1 MVNPEPSGVEVSRS
15 AIHAVPTI
23 VLTPPR
29 GPEEARRR
37 ASLPEES
44 PRRQAATPAFSNCR
58 FIYRPSLCIQAP
70 TMQAWTTRDSAEL
83 YNIRG
88 WSNGYFDIND
98 DGNVTLTPNGPSGGQ
113 IDIKKVCDDLV
124 RRGLSMPLLLRF
136 SDILRSRVEELHG
149 AFQVKIEE
157 YKYQGRYQ
165 AVMPIKV
172 NQQAHVVEE
181 LLKFGRPFGLG
192 LEAGSKPELLVAL
205 ALMDQQDG
213 LVVCNGYKD
222 VEYIETALLAQRLG
236 RRPLIIVDRFQ
247 ELEMIVQASRRL
259 NLKPN
264 IGVRSK
270 LSSKGSGRW
279 AESAGDRSKFGLTAA
294 ELVKAVELLDGAKM
308 LDRLICMHFHIGSQ
322 ITAIRAVKDA
332 LREAVRIFADLY
344 RMGAPLSYIDV
355 GGGLAVDYDGSRTNF
370 HASKNYSMEEY
381 AADVV
386 DAIGSTLTE
395 ENIPH
400 PTIISESG
408 RALVA
413 HHAVLVFNVLG
424 QNEVSEQRPPDQ
436 PKDDEHQVIRDLR
449 DVFASVTRKNYQES
463 YHDALQLKEDAL
475 SLYRLGIID
484 LRGRARV
491 EELFW
496 AIARKIWKIVRELD
510 YVPDD
515 FETLDKQLADTYFC
529 NFSVFQSVPDSWAV
543 DHLFP
548 VMPIHRLREQPTR
561 RAILADLTCDSDGK
575 MDRFIDLH
583 DVKST
588 LELHPFSPDQPY
600 FLGVF
605 LVGAYQE
612 ILGDLHNLFGDVNA
626 VHITHH
632 PQEGYRVKHVVEGD
646 RVKDVLQYVSYD
658 QRSLMASVRESIER
672 ALSQGWMT
680 FEESANLVRHFEEG
694 LAGYTY
700 LEDPEMAATLSRT
713 TIKPVAAEGGHLSV
727 VAVPEAG

>member
-1 MVNPEPSGVEVSRS
+1 MTPCNTLSLYLARLRV
-15 AIHAVPTI
+15 HA
-23 VLTPPR
+23 LL
-29 GPEEARRR
+29 E
-37 ASLPEES
+37 
-44 PRRQAATPAFSNCR
+44 
-58 FIYRPSLCIQAP
+58 
-70 TMQAWTTRDSAEL
+70 MQAWSTRDSAEL

-98 DGNVTLTPNGPSGGQ
+98 DGNVALSPFGPNGAP
-113 IDIKKVCDDLV
+113 IDLKKVVDDLI

-136 SDILRSRVEELHG
+136 SDILKRRVEELYG
-149 AFQVKIEE
+149 AFNGKIEE

-172 NQQAHVVEE
+172 NQQRHVVEE
-181 LLKFGRPFGLG
+181 LIQYGRPHNLG

-213 LVVCNGYKD
+213 IIVCNGYKD
-222 VEYIETALLAQRLG
+222 AEYIETALLAQRLG
-236 RRPLIIVDRFQ
+236 RKPLIIVDRFQ
-247 ELEMIVQASRRL
+247 ELEMVIQASHRL
-259 NLKPN
+259 GLKPH
-264 IGVRSK
+264 IGVRAK
-270 LSSKGSGRW
+270 LSTKGSGRW
-279 AESAGDRSKFGLTAA
+279 AESGGDRSKFGLTAA
-294 ELVKAVELLDGAKM
+294 ELVQTVEALDQAKM
-308 LDRLICMHFHIGSQ
+308 LDRLVCLHFHVGSQ

-332 LREAVRIFADLY
+332 LREAVRIFVDLY

-355 GGGLAVDYDGSRTNF
+355 GGGLAVDYDGSKTNF

-381 AADVV
+381 AADIV
-386 DAIGSTLTE
+386 DGIGSTLNE
-395 ENIPH
+395 EKIPH

-424 QNEVSEQRPPDQ
+424 HDEVTVGRPTEAT
-436 PKDDEHQVIRDLR
+436 KELEEHQVIRDLR
-449 DVFASVTRKNYQES
+449 EVLTTVTRKNYQEA

-475 SLYRLGIID
+475 SLYRHGIIN

-496 AIARKIWKIVRELD
+496 AISKKIMRLVRELD
-510 YVPDD
+510 YIPDD
-515 FETLDKQLADTYFC
+515 FEALDKQLSDTYFC

-561 RAILADLTCDSDGK
+561 HGILADLTCDSDGK

-583 DVKST
+583 DVKNT
-588 LELHPFSPDQPY
+588 LELHPFVPDQPY

-626 VHITHH
+626 VHIVSG
-632 PQEGYRVKHVVEGD
+632 PDGYRVKHVVEGD

-658 QRSLMASVRESIER
+658 QRSLMTALRESIEE
-672 ALSQGWMT
+672 ALSKGTMT
-680 FEESANLVRHFEEG
+680 FEESAALVRHFEAG
-694 LAGYTY
+694 LEGYTY
-700 LEDPEMAATLSRT
+700 LEDPEMPLALLRPSTKQASAQAA
-713 TIKPVAAEGGHLSV
+713 GGETNLLSV
-727 VAVPEAG
+727 VPEAG

>member
-1 MVNPEPSGVEVSRS
+1 
-15 AIHAVPTI
+15 
-23 VLTPPR
+23 
-29 GPEEARRR
+29 
-37 ASLPEES
+37 
-44 PRRQAATPAFSNCR
+44 
-58 FIYRPSLCIQAP
+58 
-70 TMQAWTTRDSAEL
+70 MQAWTTRDSAEL

-88 WSNGYFDIND
+88 WSNGYFDVND
-98 DGNVTLTPNGPSGGQ
+98 DGNVQLNAIGPNGAS
-113 IDIKKVCDDLV
+113 IDIKKVVDDLI
-124 RRGLSMPLLLRF
+124 RRGLSMPMLLRF
-136 SDILRSRVEELHG
+136 SDILKSRVEELCG
-149 AFQVKIEE
+149 AFNAKIEE

-172 NQQAHVVEE
+172 NQTRHVVEE
-181 LLKFGRPFGLG
+181 LIQYGRPHGLG

-205 ALMDQQDG
+205 ALLDQPDG
-213 LVVCNGYKD
+213 LIVCNGYKD

-236 RRPLIIVDRFQ
+236 RRPLIIVDRFE
-247 ELEMIVQASRRL
+247 ELGMIIEASKRL

-279 AESAGDRSKFGLTAA
+279 AESGGDRSKFGLTAA
-294 ELVKAVELLDGAKM
+294 ELVQAVETLDQAKM
-308 LDRLICMHFHIGSQ
+308 LDRLVCLHFHIGSQ

-332 LREAVRIFADLY
+332 IREGVRIYSDLY
-344 RMGAPLSYIDV
+344 RMGAPLGYFDV
-355 GGGLAVDYDGSRTNF
+355 GGGLAVDYDGSKTNF

-381 AADVV
+381 AADIIDGV
-386 DAIGSTLTE
+386 GGTLAE
-395 ENIPH
+395 MKIPH

-424 QNEVSEQRPPDQ
+424 HEEVSTARPPEASAD
-436 PKDDEHQVIRDLR
+436 KTEHQAIRDLR
-449 DVFASVTRKNYQES
+449 DVYNTVTRKNYQEA

-475 SLYRLGIID
+475 SLYRHGILD
-484 LRGRARV
+484 LRQRARV

-496 AIARKIWKIVRELD
+496 AIARKIHRIVRELD

-515 FETLDKQLADTYFC
+515 FEALDKQLSDSYFC

-548 VMPIHRLREQPTR
+548 VMPIHRLKEQPTR
-561 RAILADLTCDSDGK
+561 RGILADLTCDSDGK

-588 LELHPFSPDQPY
+588 LELHPFNHDQPY

-626 VHITHH
+626 VHIASH
-632 PQEGYRVKHVVEGD
+632 PTEGSRVRHIVEGD
-646 RVKDVLQYVSYD
+646 RVRDVLRYVSYD
-658 QRSLMASVRESIER
+658 ERQLMSSLRESIER
-672 ALSQGWMT
+672 ALRNGTMT
-680 FEESANLVRHFEEG
+680 FEESANLVRHFEAG

-700 LEDPEMAATLSRT
+700 LEDPEMAAVLSRPQA
-713 TIKPVAAEGGHLSV
+713 KSAEQPMLSV
-727 VAVPEAG
+727 VPEVG

>member
-1 MVNPEPSGVEVSRS
+1 
-15 AIHAVPTI
+15 
-23 VLTPPR
+23 
-29 GPEEARRR
+29 
-37 ASLPEES
+37 
-44 PRRQAATPAFSNCR
+44 
-58 FIYRPSLCIQAP
+58 
-70 TMQAWTTRDSAEL
+70 MQAWTTRDSAEL

-98 DGNVTLTPNGPSGGQ
+98 DGNVVLRVPNGGQ
-113 IDIKKVCDDLV
+113 IDIKKIVDDLV
-124 RRGLSMPLLLRF
+124 RRGLSMPMLLRF
-136 SDILRSRVEELHG
+136 SDILKSRVEELCSV
-149 AFQVKIEE
+149 FQTKIEE

-172 NQQAHVVEE
+172 NQQRYVVEE
-181 LLKFGRPFGLG
+181 LIQYGKPWGLG

-205 ALMDQQDG
+205 ALMEQQDG
-213 LVVCNGYKD
+213 LIVCNGYKD

-247 ELEMIVQASRRL
+247 ELDMIVQASKRL
-259 NLKPN
+259 NLKPH

-279 AESAGDRSKFGLTAA
+279 AESGGDRSKFGLTAA
-294 ELVKAVELLDGAKM
+294 ELVQVVELLDREKM
-308 LDRLICMHFHIGSQ
+308 LEQLVCLHFHIGSQ

-332 LREAVRIFADLY
+332 LREAVRIFVDLY
-344 RMGAPLSYIDV
+344 RMGAPLTYLDV
-355 GGGLAVDYDGSRTNF
+355 GGGLAVDYDGSKTNF
-370 HASKNYSMEEY
+370 HASKNYSVEEY
-381 AADVV
+381 AADIIDSV
-386 DAIGSTLTE
+386 AGTLTE
-395 ENIPH
+395 EKVPH

-424 QNEVSEQRPPDQ
+424 TNEVSVGRPAEAV
-436 PKDDEHQVIRDLR
+436 KEGEHQVIRDLR
-449 DVFASVTRKNYQES
+449 EVYASISRKNYQEA

-475 SLYRLGIID
+475 SLYRHGILD
-484 LRGRARV
+484 LRDRARV

-496 AIARKIWKIVRELD
+496 SITKKIWRMVRELD
-510 YVPDD
+510 YVPDE
-515 FETLDKQLADTYFC
+515 FEGLDKQLSDTYFC

-548 VMPIHRLREQPTR
+548 VMPIHRLREQPSR
-561 RAILADLTCDSDGK
+561 HGILADLTCDSDGK

-583 DVKST
+583 DVKNT
-588 LELHPFSPDQPY
+588 LDLHPFNADQPY

-626 VHITHH
+626 VHIAHDV
-632 PQEGYRVKHVVEGD
+632 QDGYRVRHVQEGD
-646 RVKDVLQYVSYD
+646 RVKDVLQYVAYD
-658 QRSLMASVRESIER
+658 QRTLVASLRESIER
-672 ALSQGWMT
+672 ALSKGTIT
-680 FEESANLVRHFEEG
+680 FEESAALVKHFEAG

-700 LEDPEMAATLSRT
+700 LEDPDMAAALSRPSS
-713 TIKPVAAEGGHLSV
+713 KAESSLSSRSESALLSV
-727 VAVPEAG
+727 VPDAG